1 MKNPS
6 GLTFK
11 DFLDSTLNP
20 GDDDDD
26 GLKIWDYVLVH
37 GGDFHNPME
46 KSDLEEAKEEADDQK
61 KLLQKSTPCVRPI
74 RKDRRL

>member
-1 MKNPS
+1 MKHSS

-11 DFLDSTLNP
+11 ELLDSTLNP
-20 GDDDDD
+20 GDDEDD

-37 GGDFHNPME
+37 GGVHIPMG

-74 RKDRRL
+74 RKGRRL